1 MKKALVLT
9 SLASL
14 AAISFGCVLTDY
26 PAMTVQNKSHGLVGC
41 STNDRIANAQ
51 QTVEG
56 DTREL
61 LYTTTYGGPSLGGN
75 CTTGFDPGVSLT
87 NVSSQDARD
96 WNRFNANWSFFGET
110 QVFGVPQGTWVLAGV
125 KDLADG
131 STRINNLFTANVGAF
146 SCVGDRVDGRYGGP
160 EGVVMGDQFGRLP
173 GLRIDVVAI
182 DATSGPT
189 EFCPNIAAVHPEAA
203 ANAFSTYWG
212 QLARAYEGSLAA
224 TPITRRGA
232 NLANLLNQGTETVT
246 VEGVDIT
253 GRGQLN
259 ADGSWTLELL
269 SLSNGQASYQ
279 AESPLKLT
287 ASPANHF
294 KTWKIENANE
304 TEMVALAQFA
314 LDADLAGRTISLAG
328 KQIPEF
334 GYSFGAIEFM
344 LNPSALQGFIDAH
357 TAPVDGN

>member
-26 PAMTVQNKSHGLVGC
+26 PQMPVQNKSHGLVGC

-56 DTREL
+56 GTREL
-61 LYTTTYGGPSLGGN
+61 YYTSTFGDPFHPAGWCS
-75 CTTGFDPGVSLT
+75 TGFDPGVTLT

-110 QVFGVPQGTWVLAGV
+110 QVFGVPNGTWVLAGV

-131 STRINNLFTANVGAF
+131 STRINNLYTANTGSF
-146 SCVGDRVDGRYGGP
+146 SCVGDAVDGRYGGP
-160 EGVVMGDQFGRLP
+160 EGVVMGDMFGRLP
-173 GLRIDVVAI
+173 GLRIDTVAI
-182 DATSGPT
+182 DSTSTTT
-189 EFCPNIAAVHPEAA
+189 EFCPNIAAIHPDAA
-203 ANAFSTYWG
+203 LNPFSTYWG

-224 TPITRRGA
+224 TPITRRA
-232 NLANLLNQGTETVT
+232 NLANLLANGVESVT
-246 VEGVDIT
+246 LEGVTIT

-259 ADGSWTLELL
+259 ADGSWGLELL
-269 SLSNGQASYQ
+269 SLSNDTASYQ

-287 ASPANHF
+287 ASPANRF
-294 KTWKIENANE
+294 KTWKIENASE
-304 TEMVALAQFA
+304 TEMVRLAQFA
-314 LDADLAGRTISLAG
+314 LDSGIAGRNISLSG
-328 KQIPEF
+328 RQIQEF
-334 GYSFGAIEFM
+334 GYTFGDVEF
-344 LNPSALQGFIDAH
+344 LINPSALQAFIDQH
-357 TAPVDGN
+357 SAPVDGN